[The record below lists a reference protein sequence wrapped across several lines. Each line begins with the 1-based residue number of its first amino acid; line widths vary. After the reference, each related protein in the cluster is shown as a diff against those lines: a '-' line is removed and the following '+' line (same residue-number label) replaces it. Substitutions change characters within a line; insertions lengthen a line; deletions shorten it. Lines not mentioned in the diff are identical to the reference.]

1 MAITRKRSKEAL
13 FSDPADFMAAFS
25 LFWGAAGPSE
35 PAPKKKKKK
44 KNKKN

>member
-1 MAITRKRSKEAL
+1 MAITRKCSKEAL
-13 FSDPADFMAAFS
+13 FSDPADFMTAFS